1 MDTEE
6 LFETISRE
14 GGITPEQAQWAY
26 TYHDRQQVYGLA
38 HRVTEQ
44 YAARGFEFCA
54 IANAKSG
61 NCTEDCKWCAQ
72 SARNHAKC
80 QTHGII
86 SHDRALAQ
94 AKEAATHGV
103 TRFSLVTSG
112 KRLNNSEVGHLCATV
127 THIVQETGLKVCVS
141 AGLLDDSAMRRLHE
155 AGAVRYHCNLETAP
169 SFFPHVCTSHTQE
182 EKMRAISAALR
193 AGMDICCGGIIGM
206 GETTAQRIEFA
217 YTLRSTGALSIPVNI
232 LHPIEGT
239 PLENCP
245 PLMPEEVFDF
255 IAVLRLINPKATI
268 RFAGG
273 RASLTREQQL
283 KAAYIGANAAIA
295 GSLLTTAGP
304 DIEED
309 EKMFHAHGA
318 DQ

>member
-1 MDTEE
+1 MHIAHTG
-6 LFETISRE
+6 RE
-14 GGITPEQAQWAY
+14 N
-26 TYHDRQQVYGLA
+26 
-38 HRVTEQ
+38 
-44 YAARGFEFCA
+44 ARH
-54 IANAKSG
+54 
-61 NCTEDCKWCAQ
+61 Q
-72 SARNHAKC
+72 R
-80 QTHGII
+80 
-86 SHDRALAQ
+86 RAPRR
-94 AKEAATHGV
+94 H
-103 TRFSLVTSG
+103 
-112 KRLNNSEVGHLCATV
+112 GHL
-127 THIVQETGLKVCVS
+127 L
-141 AGLLDDSAMRRLHE
+141 RRHH
-155 AGAVRYHCNLETAP
+155 R
-169 SFFPHVCTSHTQE
+169 Q
-182 EKMRAISAALR
+182 
-193 AGMDICCGGIIGM
+193 